1 MFTGVITE
9 IGTVARLHP
18 GGVARLHLEAPRTA
32 ADLKVGGSV
41 AVNGVC
47 LTAVEVDAGGFVAEA
62 MAETLARTNLGRLSA
77 GSRVNLESPLRL
89 GDALDGHLVLGH
101 VDGRVRLVERLPDG
115 AAQRLRLELPDGT
128 LARYIAP
135 RGSVSLDGVSLTV
148 IESGGRRFS
157 VGIIPHTAGVTTL
170 GELPPGWELNL
181 EVDLIARYLE
191 RLGGGEGGVDR
202 DFLAEHGFL

>member
-1 MFTGVITE
+1 MFTGIITE
-9 IGTVARLHP
+9 IGTVTRLQPGGLARLR
-18 GGVARLHLEAPRTA
+18 VEAPRTA
-32 ADLKVGGSV
+32 AGLEVGGSV
-41 AVNGVC
+41 AVNGAC

-62 MAETLARTNLGRLSA
+62 MAETLARTNLGRLSP

-101 VDGRVRLVERLPDG
+101 VDGRARLVERLPDG
-115 AAQRLRLELPDGT
+115 AAQRLVLELPDGT
-128 LARYIAP
+128 LARYLAP

-191 RLGGGEGGVDR
+191 RLGGDRGGVDR

>member
-1 MFTGVITE
+1 MFTGIITE
-9 IGTVARLHP
+9 IGTVTRLQP
-18 GGVARLHLEAPRTA
+18 GGVARLRVEAPLTA
-32 ADLKVGGSV
+32 AGLDVGGSV
-41 AVNGVC
+41 AVNGAC

-62 MAETLARTNLGRLSA
+62 MAETLARTNLGRLSP

-89 GDALDGHLVLGH
+89 GSALDGHLVLGH
-101 VDGRVRLVERLPDG
+101 VDGRARLVERLPDG
-115 AAQRLRLELPDGT
+115 KAQRLVLELPDGA
-128 LARYIAP
+128 LARYLAP

-191 RLGGGEGGVDR
+191 RLRGDRGGVDR